1 MTAKH
6 MSIDEYDQL
15 LLQSGN
21 ASILLLN
28 NSAMPINGKIL
39 SLVQDQPQLY
49 GPWHLRSIITI
60 PHKMI
65 GT

>member
-15 LLQSGN
+15 LFQSGN
-21 ASILLLN
+21 ASILFL
-28 NSAMPINGKIL
+28 NSAMTINGKIL
-39 SLVQDQPQLY
+39 SLFQGQPQLY

-60 PHKMI
+60 PHTMI